1 MFCTLRVFIESI
13 CATTSGHIRSCL
25 RKSDWLT
32 TNMRLCLLEQG
43 QIRTNKKKL
52 VLVESTL
59 SQEQSLFYFRVESQS
74 RIVLWVSLTKC
85 GVQIGTTKGTGCDVL
100 ILEEA
105 AYCNGVLVKAHS
117 TRSSRLVVPRPANV
131 AGAVVHVLLYS
142 TRGHSHSSTRP
153 ANAASSSSSASSGVS
168 LAA

>member
-1 MFCTLRVFIESI
+1 
-13 CATTSGHIRSCL
+13 
-25 RKSDWLT
+25 
-32 TNMRLCLLEQG
+32 MRLCLLEQG

-74 RIVLWVSLTKC
+74 RSVLWVSLTKC

-105 AYCNGVLVKAHS
+105 AYCN
-117 TRSSRLVVPRPANV
+117 
-131 AGAVVHVLLYS
+131 
-142 TRGHSHSSTRP
+142 
-153 ANAASSSSSASSGVS
+153 
-168 LAA
+168 